1 MNQFFSAKRFG
12 SLVAKHWVDH
22 KKRYGLSVL
31 AFAGLLASWFV
42 LTMFIGDEQDM
53 SEDLQTG
60 TYYFS
65 LFIVGCFYASLYFTD
80 LGWRAKAINF
90 LLVPASSFEKFLCS
104 LLYTVV
110 LFFWVFTAVFYAVD
124 SLMVLLYN
132 SISGT
137 ASKAS
142 VVNVFLP
149 KLIKFQDGS
158 ALPFLLFFFSI
169 QSIFLLGSVHFKK
182 YSFIKT
188 IISGFAVFFLIFCLA
203 FLFHKL
209 VDPQDDVLPSKPS
222 MVLQWT
228 VILVMYGIAPLFW
241 TVAYR
246 RFKAKQV

>member
-1 MNQFFSAKRFG
+1 MNQFFSFKRFG

-31 AFAGLLASWFV
+31 AFTGLLVCWFV
-42 LTMFIGDEQDM
+42 LTMFVGDEEGM

-65 LFIVGCFYASLYFTD
+65 LFVAGCFYASQYFKD

-104 LLYTVV
+104 LLYSVV
-110 LFFWVFTAVFYAVD
+110 LFFVVFTAVFYAVD
-124 SLMVLLYN
+124 CLMVPLYN

-137 ASKAS
+137 AEKAKL
-142 VVNVFLP
+142 VNVFLP
-149 KLIKFQDGS
+149 ELIQFQDGS
-158 ALPFLLFFFSI
+158 SLPFLLIFFAL
-169 QSIFLLGSVHFKK
+169 QSVFLLGSVYFKK

-188 IISGFAVFFLIFCLA
+188 IISVFAIFFLIVCSV
-203 FLFHKL
+203 FLVQKL
-209 VDPQDDVLPSKPS
+209 VDPQDDPLPSTPS
-222 MVLQWT
+222 MVLQWAL
-228 VILVMYGIAPLFW
+228 ILLMYGFAPLFW